1 MAIFIKDKVVIVVGV
16 DYSQNSNDAL
26 DAASEL
32 AGTRADAAL
41 HLVHVS
47 RANGPQPFAGMSRS
61 SALSAAPPPTDELET
76 ERREIEAVTQRA
88 ASAVQAKG
96 VRIFGH
102 LRTGSAAREI
112 VQLASDLSADLI
124 VVGTH
129 GRTGVMKLLLGS
141 VAQNVLT
148 HASCPV
154 LVVKPMGLPI
164 WPEIEPPCTDCMATQ
179 QSSRGQKVWCAR
191 HSQHHARSHTYS
203 AHSEEGYGLGAQT
216 FRGAT

>member
-1 MAIFIKDKVVIVVGV
+1 VATFIKDKVVFVVGV

-26 DAASEL
+26 LAASEL

-47 RANGPQPFAGMSRS
+47 RANGPQPFAGMTRS
-61 SALSAAPPPTDELET
+61 SAPSAAPPPPDELEM
-76 ERREIEAVTQRA
+76 ERREIEALTQRTA
-88 ASAVQAKG
+88 PAVRSKG

-102 LRTGSAAREI
+102 LRTGNAAREI

-148 HASCPV
+148 HAACPV
-154 LVVKPMGLPI
+154 LVVKPVGLPG
-164 WPEIEPPCTDCMATQ
+164 WPAIEPPCPDCVATQ
-179 QSSRGQKVWCAR
+179 QSSHGQKLWCTR
-191 HSQHHARSHTYS
+191 HSQHHARAHTYS
-203 AHSEEGYGLGAQT
+203 AHSEGYGLGAQT
-216 FRGAT
+216 FRGTT